1 MTTPRKKTVVKK
13 RTPRVRNKPVIK
25 PAVLRTEPPR
35 TVVYARTTK
44 PYVKIVVAFSVVTL
58 LLLGLIGYFAF
69 ARTTLT
75 VIRAVV
81 GQEIQE
87 RIDFV
92 PTDTDVPVDKEVT
105 TLAGSFI
112 TTTISDTLT
121 TREIAV
127 SGQVDDTA
135 RGTVTI
141 YNRWN
146 QDQPLQATT
155 RLLTPEGILFRIAER
170 VDVPAGGKVDN
181 VAVYADVQGASG
193 NIMPTRFTLPGLWE
207 GLRDDIYAESF
218 APMTG
223 GTKDARIVTAN
234 DITSLND
241 ELSRQMEEQAIND
254 LTDEAEKLGVPFSSS
269 PEAIVERVVLE
280 ETLSAD
286 VGESADE
293 LTLTMRIRF
302 IALSYD
308 HDALIT
314 LAEHAFA
321 ASLDDDLEPLPLDDQ
336 AVTLTAEKL
345 ATSDGTAVLRL
356 RVSGEAHIR
365 DTSPIFDREKLTGKS
380 ARDIELYFD
389 AYPEVGH
396 VSVHFSPF
404 WLKRTP
410 SIKDHITLEF
420 LQ

>member
-1 MTTPRKKTVVKK
+1 MTTPRKKMVRKK
-13 RTPRVRNKPVIK
+13 PTPRTRSKPFVK
-25 PAVLRTEPPR
+25 PAPVRPEPPR
-35 TVVYARTTK
+35 TIVHARTTR

-69 ARTTLT
+69 ARTTLYI
-75 VIRAVV
+75 IRAVV
-81 GQEIQE
+81 GQEIQA

-92 PTDTDVPVDKEVT
+92 SIDTDIPVDTEGT

-127 SGQVDDTA
+127 SGQVDDIA

-155 RLLTPEGILFRIAER
+155 RLLTPDGILFRIAER
-170 VDVPAGGKVDN
+170 VDVPAGGKIEN

-193 NIMPTRFTLPGLWE
+193 NIKPTRFTLPGLWE

-223 GTKDARIVTAN
+223 GTKDARIVTAG
-234 DITSLND
+234 DIASLND
-241 ELSRQMEEQAIND
+241 ELRRHMEEQAVDN
-254 LTDEAEKLGVPFSSS
+254 LADEAKNLGVPFSSS
-269 PEAIVERVVLE
+269 SAAIVERVVLE
-280 ETLSAD
+280 ETVSAD
-286 VGESADE
+286 VGESVDE
-293 LTLTMRIRF
+293 LTSTMRIRYV
-302 IALSYD
+302 ALSYEQE
-308 HDALIT
+308 ALLT
-314 LAEHAFA
+314 LAKHAFTT
-321 ASLDDDLEPLPLDDQ
+321 SLDDDLEPLPLDDE
-336 AVTLTAEKL
+336 ALSLTAEKL
-345 ATSDGTAVLRL
+345 TTNDGTAVLRL
-356 RVSGEAHIR
+356 SVSGEARMR
-365 DTSPIFDREKLTGKS
+365 DTSPIFDRENFTGKS

-410 SIKDHITLEF
+410 SIKDHIILDFVE
-420 LQ
+420 